1 MPKKFLLLVPGVDE
15 FMSANDYDVVVFK
28 LLVYYNPENGTVIT
42 VHKTHSKLI
51 RKLKCSNGTD
61 KP

>member
-1 MPKKFLLLVPGVDE
+1 MPT
-15 FMSANDYDVVVFK
+15 NDYDVVVFK